1 MCSCVGGFV
10 VKLCIYIVHG
20 VCGSSGSSVYIF
32 VCVSIVWCWCC
43 IVHNYVEH
51 RYECEHV
58 YVVWKTVAGC
68 VCGGRG
74 GGQANIKAKWKIRLT
89 LNHRFAVCLHTC
101 WQKGML
107 KRRHLSVSGLPSD
120 NASELLCHE
129 LYE

>member
-1 MCSCVGGFV
+1 MRALQLTLCGACCCASSGSVCLCSCVGGVV

-68 VCGGRG
+68 VCVG
-74 GGQANIKAKWKIRLT
+74 GGGGGTSKHQSKVENKTNIESQVCSLFAHLLAKGYVKA
-89 LNHRFAVCLHTC
+89 
-101 WQKGML
+101 
-107 KRRHLSVSGLPSD
+107 
-120 NASELLCHE
+120 
-129 LYE
+129 